1 MRAVRGFSV
10 IELVTVLVLVGALAV
25 FAVPRLNTAGFSGYS
40 FHEELLAAMRH
51 AQKTAT
57 ASRCEVRVAV
67 SAANDNYSVDY
78 TGAGPDE
85 CAAVP
90 VTAPGRGG
98 SLAGSA
104 PAQVDINQG
113 ATIVFDGFGVP
124 ASAATI
130 EINNRRRVVV
140 EAVTGYVH
148 D

>member
-10 IELVTVLVLVGALAV
+10 IELVTVLVLIGALAV
-25 FAVPRLNTAGFSGYS
+25 FALPRLNTAGFSAYG
-40 FHEELLAAMRH
+40 FHEELLAAVRH

-57 ASRCEVRVAV
+57 ASRCEVRVEV
-67 SAANDNYSVDY
+67 SASGDDYAVTY
-78 TGAGPDE
+78 TGAGPDG
-85 CAAVP
+85 CMAQP

-98 SLAGSA
+98 NLAGSA

-124 ASAATI
+124 GSAATI
-130 EINNRRRVVV
+130 EINNRRQVVV
-140 EAVTGYVH
+140 EAFTGYVH